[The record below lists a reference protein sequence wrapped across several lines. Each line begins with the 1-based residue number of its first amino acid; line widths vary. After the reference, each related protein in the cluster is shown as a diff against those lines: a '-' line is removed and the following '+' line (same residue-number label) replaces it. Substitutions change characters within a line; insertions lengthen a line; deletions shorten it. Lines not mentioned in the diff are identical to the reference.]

1 MRRGSIQNH
10 NDKFLA
16 IFFAD
21 LPHKTVHA
29 VGIHLFAGHMVKGSI
44 TRTYRSILI
53 CELSDQG
60 QINGR
65 PVWRRGPTSPRIAH
79 ASKPGFVLKH
89 QAHGQMVCVFYAG
102 GRHDLGQFFLNSSCE
117 TGSLFGCFVSG
128 CTLRHPWRAN
138 KRYVVD
144 TGTSY
149 PSRCTKAA

>member
-1 MRRGSIQNH
+1 MRRGAIQNH

-44 TRTYRSILI
+44 PRAYRSILI
-53 CELSDQG
+53 REFSDQG
-60 QINGR
+60 QIHCR
-65 PVWRRGPTSPRIAH
+65 PVWRRCPTSPRIAH
-79 ASKPGFVLKH
+79 AAKPCFVLKH
-89 QAHGQMVCVFYAG
+89 QADGQMVSIFYAG
-102 GRHDLGQFFLNSSCE
+102 GRHDLGQFFLNSSCA

-128 CTLRHPWRAN
+128 CTLRQPWRAN

-149 PSRCTKAA
+149 PSRCTRAA